1 VKAADLLGVD
11 ALTFVEPA
19 FAALTDGTF
28 NAVLTGVPG
37 DEGLLLLDEQEEPLS
52 LAFRDGSSWTAGTFL
67 CRNPSVALIERFE
80 NASGEIYQE
89 DRAVWAA
96 AVRDYYSTALLGGVL
111 PAVEDLNPVRRE
123 IIGSLIRSFWGAGS
137 GEACIDACCGSGV
150 GSLVLRDLGYAPL
163 SYDNDETLLCR
174 GLTEKRLLSE
184 ETMWL
189 DATRASQYLQPVP
202 RGIGIMMGEINHF
215 SADMWQQIVG
225 QLFAL
230 TRETLIT
237 VGTEPEARL
246 IQQWGAQLGRHVE
259 VTENPADPI
268 YDRWV
273 CAARPAADR

>member
-1 VKAADLLGVD
+1 MKAAEILEVD
-11 ALTFVEPA
+11 TLTFVEPA
-19 FAALTDGTF
+19 FAALTDASF
-28 NAVLTGVPG
+28 NAALASVPG
-37 DEGLLLLDEQEEPLS
+37 DEGLLLLDEQEEPLA
-52 LAFRDGSSWTAGTFL
+52 LAFRGETSWTAGTFL

-80 NASGEIYQE
+80 NSNGEIFQE

-96 AVRDYYSTALLGGVL
+96 AIREYYSTALLTMVP

-123 IIGSLIRSFWGAGS
+123 IIGSLIRSSWGPGS

-174 GLTEKRLLSE
+174 GLTEKRLLLD

-189 DATRASQYLQPVP
+189 DATRASQYLRPVP
-202 RGIGIMMGEINHF
+202 RGIGIMMGEINPF
-215 SADMWQQIVG
+215 SAEMWQQIIG
-225 QLFAL
+225 ELFL
-230 TRETLIT
+230 ITQETLIT
-237 VGTEPEARL
+237 VGTEPEALL
-246 IQQWGAQLGRHVE
+246 IQQWGSQLGRQVE

-273 CAARPAADR
+273 CLSKKA